1 MASSSAPTNAR
12 CSLPAM
18 IWRVVRVV
26 VINFLV
32 FAVLAEVVSI
42 ILGIAEASR
51 RAARAIT

>member
-1 MASSSAPTNAR
+1 
-12 CSLPAM
+12 M